1 MITVTRSKS
10 AEADR
15 VAAETLAAKVRDA
28 EAQGR
33 TIDPGTQMLIHKAAW
48 ASVTGA
54 DAVIVEG
61 D

>member
-1 MITVTRSKS
+1 MITVTRSKT

-15 VAAETLAAKVRDA
+15 VAKETLEARVREA

-33 TIDPGTQMLIHKAAW
+33 TLDLYTQMLIHKAAW

-54 DAVIVEG
+54 DVVAVEG

>member
-15 VAAETLAAKVRDA
+15 VAAETLAKRNREA
-28 EAQGR
+28 EAKGR
-33 TIDPGTQMLIHKAAW
+33 PLDPYTQMLIHKAAW

>member
-1 MITVTRSKS
+1 MITVTRSKT

-15 VAAETLAAKVRDA
+15 VAAETLATRVREA
-28 EAQGR
+28 EAKGQ
-33 TIDPGTQMLIHKAAW
+33 TLDPYTQMLIHKAAW

-54 DAVIVEG
+54 DAVVVEG